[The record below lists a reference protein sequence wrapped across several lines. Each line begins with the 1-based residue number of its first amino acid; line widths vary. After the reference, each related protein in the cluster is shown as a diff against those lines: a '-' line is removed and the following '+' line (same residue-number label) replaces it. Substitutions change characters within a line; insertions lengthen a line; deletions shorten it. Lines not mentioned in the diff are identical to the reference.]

1 MKGIVFREFIAMV
14 ENQFSLATADHIIS
28 VSNLSS
34 DGAYTSV
41 GTYPHQEMVDLVTH
55 LSEATSIS
63 VPDLLHHFG
72 KHLFERF
79 SVIHPEYVKTH
90 ESAFELLRRLDGQI
104 HVEVRKLYIDAE
116 LPAFDY
122 ENLGDGEMVF
132 IYRSRRKLA
141 DFAHGLIQGCIDH
154 FGDPM
159 QIERTNLPDDETG
172 AHTRFLL
179 KRINDGVRR

>member
-14 ENQFSLATADHIIS
+14 EDQFSLATADHIIS
-28 VSNLSS
+28 ASNLSS

-55 LSEATSIS
+55 LSEATRIS
-63 VPDLLHHFG
+63 VTDLLHHFG

-79 SVIHPEYVKTH
+79 CVIHPEYVKTH
-90 ESAFELLRRLDGQI
+90 ESAFELLRQLDGQI

-116 LPAFDY
+116 LPGYDY
-122 ENLGDGEMVF
+122 EDLGDGEMVF

-141 DFAHGLIQGCIDH
+141 DFAHGLFQGCIDH

-159 QIERTNLPDDETG
+159 EIERTNLPDDDTG
-172 AHTRFLL
+172 AHTCFLL
-179 KRINDGVRR
+179 KRMNDGPCR

>member
-14 ENQFSLATADHIIS
+14 ESRYSVEIADRIITRS
-28 VSNLSS
+28 DLSS
-34 DGAYTSV
+34 GGAYTSV
-41 GTYPHQEMVDLVTH
+41 GTYPHEEMVDLVTH

-90 ESAFELLRRLDGQI
+90 ESAFELLRRLDGHI

-122 ENLGDGEMVF
+122 EDLGDGEMVF

-159 QIERTNLPDDETG
+159 QIERTNLPDDDTG

-179 KRINDGVRR
+179 KRMNDGARR

>member
-14 ENQFSLATADHIIS
+14 ENQFSLATADQIIS
-28 VSNLSS
+28 ASNLSS
-34 DGAYTSV
+34 DGAYASV

-90 ESAFELLRRLDGQI
+90 ESAFELLRRLDGHI

-122 ENLGDGEMVF
+122 EDLGDGEMVF

-159 QIERTNLPDDETG
+159 QIERTNLPDDDTG

-179 KRINDGVRR
+179 KRMNDGARR